1 MEGCKQMDQFLNS
14 TNYREALIQP
24 FKVNGPQKKKP
35 PATRGAQK
43 CLRVIYM

>member
-1 MEGCKQMDQFLNS
+1 MEGCKQMDHFLNS

-24 FKVNGPQKKKP
+24 LKVNGPKTKKL